1 VTAEALSDGKEDEMG
16 RVERCYCRLPIQAFR
31 LLPYRLRFWIL
42 RSRRG
47 VGSVNRYV
55 ENHGHYKMEFGEEI
69 MSGAGNGIPTLD
81 CVSTT

>member
-1 VTAEALSDGKEDEMG
+1 MGKKTKWRG
-16 RVERCYCRLPIQAFR
+16 WRGVIVGYLYKHSR

-69 MSGAGNGIPTLD
+69 MSGAGNSIPTLD